1 MKYLSKTKVIDD
13 IKRKAEQ
20 KFRWFGF
27 ILTELYEFEFP
38 PVLKKN
44 LMNLENFSLPQ
55 QPYQFKFN
63 MPYFELKRAFNDH
76 LKNLS

>member
-1 MKYLSKTKVIDD
+1 
-13 IKRKAEQ
+13 
-20 KFRWFGF
+20 
-27 ILTELYEFEFP
+27 
-38 PVLKKN
+38 
-44 LMNLENFSLPQ
+44 MNLENFSLPQ